1 MLQAILF
8 VFFLMVFSAQT
19 VFLDLFSFG
28 GVRPDL
34 ILILAVYCGIH
45 FQGNAGIGMGCA
57 LGLVQDCLSGGLLG
71 VNTLSKGLI
80 GYFFSVLKNKIMVDG
95 VIPIS
100 FFLALSSLFD
110 AMLFSLVWTLL
121 LKGDSSNSYLF
132 SKIFIYAGYNALIGP
147 ILFFVCNRGKKWI
160 THKFPNQ
167 VFRPL

>member
-8 VFFLMVFSAQT
+8 VFFLLVFSAQT

-28 GVRPDL
+28 DVRPDL

-57 LGLVQDCLSGGLLG
+57 LGLVQDCLSGGVLG

-95 VIPIS
+95 IIPIS

-121 LKGDSSNSYLF
+121 LKGDSSNGYFF
-132 SKIFIYAGYNALIGP
+132 SKIFVYAGYNALIGP
-147 ILFFVCNRGKKWI
+147 ILFLAFNRGKKWMM
-160 THKFPNQ
+160 HKFPNQ